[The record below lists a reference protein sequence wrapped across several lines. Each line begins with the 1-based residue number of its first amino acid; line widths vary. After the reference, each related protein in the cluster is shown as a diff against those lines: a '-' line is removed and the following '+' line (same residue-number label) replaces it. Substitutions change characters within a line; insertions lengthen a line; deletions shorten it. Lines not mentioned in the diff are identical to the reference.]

1 MMLSRLYINQMRN
14 KELALRRI
22 QTIQG
27 RLKQLEFVI
36 NRGSSEERSDLVKEL
51 NELLNDLQGIIE
63 REN

>member
-1 MMLSRLYINQMRN
+1 MRN

-27 RLKQLEFVI
+27 RLKQLEFII
-36 NRGSSEERSDLVKEL
+36 NRGSSEERVNAIREL
-51 NELLNDLQGIIE
+51 NELLSDLQSIIE

>member
-1 MMLSRLYINQMRN
+1 MRN

-27 RLKQLEFVI
+27 RLKQLEFII
-36 NRGSSEERSDLVKEL
+36 NRGNSEERSNAIKEIS
-51 NELLNDLQGIIE
+51 ELLNDLQSIIE

>member
-1 MMLSRLYINQMRN
+1 MLSRLYINQMRN

-27 RLKQLEFVI
+27 SIKKLEFII
-36 NRGSSEERSDLVKEL
+36 NRGSSEERINALKDL
-51 NELLNDLQGIIE
+51 NELLNDLQSIIE

>member
-1 MMLSRLYINQMRN
+1 MRN

-27 RLKQLEFVI
+27 RLKQLDFIV
-36 NRGSSEERSDLVKEL
+36 NRGSSEERVNALREL
-51 NELLNDLQGIIE
+51 NELINDLQSIVE

>member
-1 MMLSRLYINQMRN
+1 MRN

-27 RLKQLEFVI
+27 RIKQLEFII
-36 NRGSSEERSDLVKEL
+36 NRGSSEERTYALKDL
-51 NELLNDLQGIIE
+51 NELLNDLQSIIE